1 VEVGVRQKANGKTV
15 TRQAGILSS
24 LICPN
29 IVLMHCGHG
38 LPKWRN
44 CRDVQ
49 KGECFVGLG
58 YHHQFESVH
67 YTVHPYYECPRG
79 CTSHNPDPDFEN
91 DWFADVEIVSSAIKE
106 LFNSTNFS
114 IELPANWYLA
124 IDKCTCSLLSDTGVT
139 LCTRNVM
146 EEHKIAKSKLRKISS
161 HFTRLEK
168 SYGKIPLVRSSSI
181 SSSTAISA
189 TKH

>member
-1 VEVGVRQKANGKTV
+1 MQE
-15 TRQAGILSS
+15 
-24 LICPN
+24 
-29 IVLMHCGHG
+29 
-38 LPKWRN
+38 
-44 CRDVQ
+44 
-49 KGECFVGLG
+49 GERFFALG

-67 YTVHPYYECPRG
+67 HTVHPYYECPRG
-79 CTSHNPDPDFEN
+79 CTSHNPDPDFHQC

-124 IDKCTCSLLSDTGVT
+124 IDKCTCTHGVTGVT
-139 LCTRNVM
+139 LCARNVM
-146 EEHKIAKSKLRKISS
+146 EEHKIAKSKLKKISS

-168 SYGKIPLVRSSSI
+168 SYGKIPLIRSSSI

-189 TKH
+189 TKQ